1 MTTATTTKPTKL
13 SISNSTSLS
22 FTSTMSLSSSLRSI
36 GCTSTFR
43 QVFHHYMFVQ
53 IFAAESHAVFFC
65 FVQYSVRMISGTGEY
80 DADNKFG

>member
-1 MTTATTTKPTKL
+1 
-13 SISNSTSLS
+13 
-22 FTSTMSLSSSLRSI
+22 
-36 GCTSTFR
+36 
-43 QVFHHYMFVQ
+43 MFVQ